1 MEEHWGGGRFGA
13 DDMLSFVLNLEDQ
26 FTHRKYPA
34 RSCRQ
39 GAGPQKMLVK
49 EEMCKCWFLGGHS
62 FGSGPYYVALTVVC
76 PSVLIAWLLSYPKS
90 T

>member
-49 EEMCKCWFLGGHS
+49 GKCAS
-62 FGSGPYYVALTVVC
+62 AGSLVVTHLAQ
-76 PSVLIAWLLSYPKS
+76 VLIMWPLLLCAQVFS
-90 T
+90 